1 MKILIATLLA
11 YFLATQ
17 AMAAELTSSVN
28 RVQLA
33 LNETLNLTL
42 EYNQQVDTREL
53 DLSALNQ
60 DFEILNSSTQS
71 QVSII
76 NGKQD
81 VSTRWTLVLL
91 PKRSGNLVVPSFQ
104 INGNF
109 SDAISLQVSAASAAG
124 ARSQPLSVEM
134 SLDSSSGYA
143 QEERILTL
151 KLVASPQVSN
161 LSGDTLVVE
170 GADSQLI
177 SQERYAEMVDGVNW
191 QVIQW
196 RYALFFDEP
205 GDYEIPAQ
213 VFSGLVNT
221 NRSVFDPFGS
231 NGQRMVARAPELS
244 LRVEPAPAEG
254 AWFAAK
260 DVQIQADW
268 PNGRTEARV
277 GEPLTRTLTVMAF
290 GQRPQAIP
298 PLPTADSDSFRQYAD
313 QPELLNETSSQSL
326 VGVRRETAAL
336 VPTRAGELQL
346 PEIRLDWWDTDEQ
359 TWKVAVLPAE
369 TISVL
374 PANLTD
380 SLAPPAQSAGAG
392 TSGANMG
399 TGQQP
404 YFWYSLTTG
413 LALICL
419 LLAVEVVR
427 LRQRG
432 VIESVAGK
440 TSQDNLETVR
450 EAAVWRELQKSLRS
464 TDAARIQHN
473 LKKWVANLWPDAKKA
488 PMQLLAEHLNEPAC
502 DEIRQIDACLYGVT
516 PGPMK
521 EPPAALSASL
531 QTLRQEQLSGRRA
544 KAGGLRPLY
553 PPSRA

>member
-91 PKRSGNLVVPSFQ
+91 PKRSGNLVVPSLQ

-244 LRVEPAPAEG
+244 LRIEPAPAEG

-502 DEIRQIDACLYGVT
+502 DEIRQIDACLYGAT